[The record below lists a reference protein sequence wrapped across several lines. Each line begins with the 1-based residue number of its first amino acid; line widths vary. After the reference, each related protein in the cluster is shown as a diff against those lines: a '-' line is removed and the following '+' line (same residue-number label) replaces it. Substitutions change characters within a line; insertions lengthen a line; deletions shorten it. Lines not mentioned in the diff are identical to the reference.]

1 MQNQVEG
8 PLETL
13 FDGFVR
19 DHIVKELAR
28 EKFKREFAQELGAT
42 AAELYAGTKTVKR
55 HQSRL
60 PQTLLHGDAHF
71 GNTYVL
77 PDGTGGL
84 LDWQVSAR
92 GFLMHDVGYFIP
104 TALSVESRRAQERQ
118 LLSFYRDRLC
128 SYGVEDAPDMETL
141 WLEYRRS
148 LLYGFDMGWL
158 TAPRENYGWE
168 VMVVGNHRTKVA
180 CQDHDTLRLI
190 AELA

>member
-1 MQNQVEG
+1 
-8 PLETL
+8 
-13 FDGFVR
+13 
-19 DHIVKELAR
+19 
-28 EKFKREFAQELGAT
+28 
-42 AAELYAGTKTVKR
+42 
-55 HQSRL
+55 
-60 PQTLLHGDAHF
+60 
-71 GNTYVL
+71 
-77 PDGTGGL
+77 
-84 LDWQVSAR
+84 
-92 GFLMHDVGYFIP
+92 MHDVGYFIP
-104 TALSVESRRAQERQ
+104 TALSVESRRRKERE

-128 SYGVEDAPDMETL
+128 SHGVEDAPDVETL